1 MKDVIFQVTPQVRK
15 LASICTSRDKV
26 PSQLYLDYDVK
37 RGLRD
42 LNGKGVLAGLT
53 NISEVHAKEQ
63 IDGKEVPCE
72 GMLFYRG
79 YDVRD
84 LTKGFLSQNRFGFEE
99 ITYLLL
105 FGELPKE
112 QQLKDFEK
120 ELGERRSLPHN
131 FCRDVIMK
139 APSKDI
145 MICLAKSILTL
156 YSYDK
161 EAENTSIPNVMRQCL
176 NLISQFPM
184 LAVYSYNAYSH
195 SIGNSLYIH
204 PPMEGLSTAENILRM
219 LRPDMQYTKFEAS
232 VLDLAL
238 VLHMEHGGGNNSS
251 FTTRVVTSSGTD
263 TYSVMAAALA
273 SLKGPRHGGANI
285 KVMQMFEDLESKVS
299 DWTDEDEV
307 ANYLTRILRKEE
319 FDKSGLIYGI
329 GHAVYSI
336 SDPRAEIFKKFVGQL
351 AQDKGRMEEFNLYT
365 MVERLAPELIANE
378 RKIYK
383 GVNTNVDFY
392 SGFVY
397 RMLGLPLELY
407 TPMFAVARVVGWSA
421 HRLEELVSAEKIIRP
436 AYRSVAK
443 RREYKLLNER
453 ENREVRTA
461 ELH

>member
-15 LASICTSRDKV
+15 LAAICASRDKV
-26 PSQLYLDYDVK
+26 PAKLYLDYDVK

-53 NISEVHAKEQ
+53 NISEVHAKDI
-63 IDGKEVPCE
+63 IDGNEVPCD

-84 LTKGFLSQNRFGFEE
+84 LTQGFLSQGRFGFEE

-105 FGELPKE
+105 FGELPTE
-112 QQLKDFEK
+112 SELESFQK
-120 ELGERRSLPHN
+120 ELGERRSLPSN

-145 MICLAKSILTL
+145 MISLAKSILTL

-184 LAVYSYNAYSH
+184 LAVYSYNVYSH
-195 SIGNSLYIH
+195 SMGNSLYIH
-204 PPMEGLSTAENILRM
+204 PPKENLSTAENILLM
-219 LRPDMQYTKFEAS
+219 LRPDKQYTKFEAS
-232 VLDLAL
+232 VLDIAL

-285 KVMQMFEDLESKVS
+285 KVMQMFDDLKSKVN
-299 DWTDEDEV
+299 DWKDEDEV
-307 ANYLTRILRKEE
+307 ASYLRRILQKEE
-319 FDKSGLIYGI
+319 FDRSGLIYGI
-329 GHAVYSI
+329 GHAVYSK
-336 SDPRAEIFKKFVGQL
+336 SDPRAEIFKGFVSKL
-351 AQDKGRMEEFNLYT
+351 AEDKGKQDEFKLYT
-365 MVERLAPELIANE
+365 MVEKLAPKLIGEE

-383 GVNTNVDFY
+383 GVNMNVDFY

-397 RMLGLPLELY
+397 SMLELPLELY
-407 TPMFAVARVVGWSA
+407 TPMFAIARIVGWSA

-436 AYRSVAK
+436 AYLSVSD
-443 RREYKLLNER
+443 RRNYIDMDQR
-453 ENREVRTA
+453 
-461 ELH
+461 

>member
-1 MKDVIFQVTPQVRK
+1 MRDVIFQITPQVKK
-15 LASICTSRDKV
+15 LAAICTSRDKV
-26 PSQLYLDYDVK
+26 PAKLYVDYDVK

-42 LNGKGVLAGLT
+42 INGKGVLAGLT
-53 NISEVHAKEQ
+53 NISEVHAKD
-63 IDGKEVPCE
+63 IVDGKEVPCD

-84 LTKGFLSQNRFGFEE
+84 LTKGFLTQNRFGFEE

-105 FGELPKE
+105 FGELPNE
-112 QQLKDFEK
+112 QQLIEFQQ
-120 ELGERRSLPHN
+120 ELGERRSLPSN

-145 MICLAKSILTL
+145 MISLAKSILTL

-176 NLISQFPM
+176 NLISEFPM
-184 LAVYSYNAYSH
+184 LAVYSYNVYNQSL
-195 SIGNSLYIH
+195 GNSLYIH

-219 LRPDMQYTKFEAS
+219 LRPDKQYTQFEAS

-285 KVMQMFEDLESKVS
+285 KVMQMFDDMKEKVT
-299 DWTDEDEV
+299 DWTDEEMV
-307 ANYLTRILRKEE
+307 SVYLRKILRKEE
-319 FDKSGLIYGI
+319 FDRSGLIYGI
-329 GHAVYSI
+329 GHAIYSI
-336 SDPRAEIFKKFVGQL
+336 SDPRAEVFKKFVGEL
-351 AQDKGRMEEFNLYT
+351 AKDKGRQDEFNLYM
-365 MVERLAPELIANE
+365 MVEKLAPKLIGEE

-407 TPMFAVARVVGWSA
+407 TPMFAIARIVGWSA

-443 RREYKLLNER
+443 RREYLKLEER
-453 ENREVRTA
+453 DEQLLKTA
-461 ELH
+461 EI

>member
-1 MKDVIFQVTPQVRK
+1 MKEVIFEITPQVKK
-15 LASICTSRDKV
+15 LAAICTSRDKV
-26 PSQLYLDYDVK
+26 PSDLYVEYDVK

-42 LNGKGVLAGLT
+42 INGKGVLAGLT
-53 NISEVHAKEQ
+53 NISEVHAKDV
-63 IDGKEVPCE
+63 IDGVELPCE
-72 GMLFYRG
+72 GKLFYRG
-79 YDVRD
+79 YDVKD
-84 LTKGFLSQNRFGFEE
+84 LTRGFLEKERFGFEE

-105 FGELPKE
+105 FGELPNQKE
-112 QQLKDFEK
+112 LQDFEK
-120 ELGERRSLPHN
+120 ELGERRSLPQN

-139 APSKDI
+139 APSENL
-145 MICLAKSILTL
+145 MISLAKSILTL
-156 YSYDK
+156 YSYDHA
-161 EAENTSIPNVMRQCL
+161 AEDTGISNVMRQCL

-184 LAVYSYNAYSH
+184 LAVYSYNVYNH
-195 SIGNSLYIH
+195 SIGNSLFIH
-204 PPMEGLSTAENILRM
+204 PPKRGLSTAENILYM
-219 LRPDMQYTKFEAS
+219 LRPDQKYSRFEAA

-285 KVMQMFEDLESKVS
+285 KVMKMFEDMKTKIG
-299 DWTDEDEV
+299 DWDDEDEI
-307 ANYLTRILRKEE
+307 ADYLRKILRKEA

-336 SDPRAEIFKKFVGQL
+336 SDPRAEIFKKFVGAL
-351 AQDKGRMEEFNLYT
+351 AKDKGQDKEFSLYT
-365 MVERLAPELIANE
+365 KVERLAPILIGEE

-397 RMLGLPLELY
+397 HLLGLPTELF
-407 TPMFAVARVVGWSA
+407 TPMFAVARIVGWSA

-436 AYRSVAK
+436 AYRSVAE
-443 RREYKLLNER
+443 RREYVSMEQRK
-453 ENREVRTA
+453 
-461 ELH
+461 H

>member
-1 MKDVIFQVTPQVRK
+1 MKEVIFQVTPQVRK
-15 LASICTSRDKV
+15 LAAICQSRDKV
-26 PSQLYLDYDVK
+26 PAKLYLDYDVK

-53 NISEVHAKEQ
+53 NISEVHAKDI
-63 IDGKEVPCE
+63 IDGNEVPCD

-84 LTKGFLSQNRFGFEE
+84 LSQGFLAQNRFGFEE
-99 ITYLLL
+99 TTYLLL
-105 FGELPKE
+105 FGELPTE
-112 QQLKDFEK
+112 SELESFQI
-120 ELGERRSLPHN
+120 ELGERRTLPQN

-139 APSKDI
+139 APSKEI
-145 MICLAKSILTL
+145 MISLAKSILTL
-156 YSYDK
+156 YSYDQ

-184 LAVYSYNAYSH
+184 LAVYSYNVYNH
-195 SIGNSLYIH
+195 SIGNSLFIH
-204 PPMEGLSTAENILRM
+204 QPKEGLSTAENILLM
-219 LRPDMQYTKFEAS
+219 LRPDKQYTKFEAS

-285 KVMQMFEDLESKVS
+285 KVMQMFDDLKSKVNSWNDEEEVS
-299 DWTDEDEV
+299 D
-307 ANYLTRILRKEE
+307 YLRKILQKEE
-319 FDKSGLIYGI
+319 FDRSGLIYGI
-329 GHAVYSI
+329 GHAVYSK
-336 SDPRAEIFKKFVGQL
+336 SDPRAEVFKGFVGKL
-351 AQDKGRMEEFNLYT
+351 AEDKGKKEEFNLYEL
-365 MVERLAPELIANE
+365 VEKLAPKLIAEE

-397 RMLGLPLELY
+397 SMLGLPLELY
-407 TPMFAVARVVGWSA
+407 TPMFAIARIVGWSA

-436 AYRSVAK
+436 AYKSVSERRDYIQMDK
-443 RREYKLLNER
+443 R
-453 ENREVRTA
+453 
-461 ELH
+461 